1 MTPLVDRN
9 VQQLGEMLLA
19 TQSQLPF
26 ENHAN
31 IEKYVTRANVTF
43 TQADIANATG
53 IPLSRVKAALAEAE
67 KENGV
72 PFLRDARS
80 WHQLTQEEAI
90 EVVKKFGIYPIKQLR
105 ETHGDYEVPVVLAH
119 KGKGGTGKTTTTIS
133 LATQSALDFV
143 KSKRTLIID
152 GDPQGSVRHFMVL
165 TDQELTSKN
174 CVASIFK
181 KYSSL
186 SREERLSPKIQKEIR
201 DQLFEDVI
209 FESHIDNLWFI
220 PASMAD
226 MEILIM
232 LSMILGQKN
241 NTFDEA
247 ITTYK
252 DLIITPLK
260 NDFDIIYIDS
270 SPACDPLTYSLY
282 YASNYLII
290 PTTGRTQDFRAY
302 QDYLKLSSMIL
313 QHVMPSD
320 FKGFNEI
327 RTLTTKHQKHSEQVQ
342 RNVGKIASQGS
353 TFTAMIDE
361 NKIYEEASKE
371 QLPVQLLSTKAKAHR
386 EAVATLNLLHS
397 QVMKMIE
404 PYMFP
409 VVKKEETKQQS
420 EVV

>member
-1 MTPLVDRN
+1 MMPLVESN
-9 VQQLGEMLLA
+9 VKQLGEMLFA
-19 TQSQLPF
+19 TESQLPF
-26 ENHAN
+26 DNQTYS
-31 IEKYVTRANVTF
+31 EKYVSRTNVTF

-53 IPLSRVKAALAEAE
+53 IPLSRVKSALAEAE

-80 WHQLTQEEAI
+80 WHQLTQEEVI
-90 EVVKKFGIYPIKQLR
+90 EVVKKFGIYPVEHIR
-105 ETHGDYEVPVVLAH
+105 ESYDNYEVPVVLIH
-119 KGKGGTGKTTTTIS
+119 KGKGGTGKTTTAIS

-165 TDQELTSKN
+165 TDQELSSKN
-174 CVASIFK
+174 CVAAIFK
-181 KYSSL
+181 KYSGL
-186 SREERLSPKIQKEIR
+186 KREERLSPAIQREIR
-201 DQLFEDVI
+201 DQLFVDVI
-209 FESHIDNLWFI
+209 FESHIDNLWFT
-220 PASMAD
+220 PASMVD
-226 MEILIM
+226 MEMLIM
-232 LSMILGQKN
+232 LSMILGKKDH
-241 NTFDEA
+241 TFNEA
-247 ITTYK
+247 ITIYK

-270 SPACDPLTYSLY
+270 GPACDPLTYCLY
-282 YASNYLII
+282 YASNFLII

-302 QDYLKLSSMIL
+302 QDYLKLSKMIL
-313 QHVMPSD
+313 SHVMPSD

-327 RTLTTKHQKHSEQVQ
+327 RTLITKHQKYTEQVQ
-342 RNVGKIASQGS
+342 RNVGKISSQGS
-353 TFTAMIDE
+353 TYTAMIDE

-371 QLPVQLLSTKAKAHR
+371 QLPVQLLNTKAKAHR

-409 VVKKEETKQQS
+409 VVKKEENKQS
-420 EVV
+420 EVA